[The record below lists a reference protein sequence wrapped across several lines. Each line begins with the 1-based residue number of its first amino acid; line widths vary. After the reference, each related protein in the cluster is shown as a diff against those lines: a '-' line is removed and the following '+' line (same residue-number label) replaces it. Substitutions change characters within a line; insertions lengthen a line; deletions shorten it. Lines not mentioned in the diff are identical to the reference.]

1 MGGWIKFKTTPDGGR
16 YNMGKMSKG
25 PPPPPLKQ
33 ELELEAPLKIRHL
46 RLVVLFDAAEMLG
59 IHS

>member
-1 MGGWIKFKTTPDGGR
+1 
-16 YNMGKMSKG
+16 MGKMSRG
-25 PPPPPLKQ
+25 GPPPPPPPLKP
-33 ELELEAPLKIRHL
+33 EHELEAPLKIRHL

>member
-16 YNMGKMSKG
+16 YNMVKIRT

>member
-1 MGGWIKFKTTPDGGR
+1 
-16 YNMGKMSKG
+16 MGKMSG
-25 PPPPPLKQ
+25 GGGAPPPPLKQ